1 MPFFYPNTPLP
12 ANTHM
17 ATVIDPSLR
26 FDVDQGYSLRRAR
39 HSRPRRLVQLDY
51 TNLTTAEIR
60 VFRDFLQQHR
70 LTVTPFSYLN
80 AVMGDLATASNTTPI
95 VLTVSHAFM
104 TGQWVGIFSS
114 FTASLDGFWQ
124 VTRLGPTTMSLMGS
138 TALGTGTCRVYQYF
152 PYAIGHFPED
162 TWERPV
168 KHIGPE
174 TADTDRA
181 RFAMSVT
188 IEEIF

>member
-1 MPFFYPNTPLP
+1 
-12 ANTHM
+12 M
-17 ATVIDPSLR
+17 ATVLDPSLR
-26 FDVDQGYSLRRAR
+26 FEVDQGYSVRRAL

-51 TNLTTAEIR
+51 TNLTTAQIR

-80 AVMGDLATASNTTPI
+80 AVYGDAATASNTTPI

-104 TGQWVGIFSS
+104 TGQWVGIFSA
-114 FTASLDGFWQ
+114 FHASLDGFWQ
-124 VTRLGPTTMSLMGS
+124 VTRLGPTTFSLMGS
-138 TALGTGTCRVYQYF
+138 TALGEGACRVYTYF
-152 PYAIGHFPED
+152 PYAIGYFPED
-162 TWERPV
+162 TWQAPH

-174 TADTDRA
+174 TADNDQA
-181 RFAMSVT
+181 RFAMQVT